1 MALIRMDLFSK
12 CLMRTV
18 PVTAVV
24 PVDNVRYEG
33 EPVRPADRPYKTLYL
48 LNGLY
53 GSNIDWVCAT
63 GVMMWA
69 QERSLAVIMPAGE
82 NRFYVDCAA
91 TGEAYGRF
99 IGEELVEQTR
109 RLFHLSR
116 EREDTYIAGL
126 SMGGYGAVRNG
137 LKYGE
142 TFGYAAGLSSA
153 FLADRIPLL
162 DNSSADY
169 TQRRAY
175 CEAVFGDLDRLAG
188 SDADC
193 EALYRRRKEEGLPI
207 PKLYLACGTEDFL
220 IEPNRKYRDFL
231 REQGADLC
239 WEEGPGVHD
248 FDFWGRYLQR
258 VLDWLPLEEK
268 AAGISSGNVRREK
281 EQR

>member
-24 PVDNVRYEG
+24 PVDNTRYEG
-33 EPVRPADRPYKTLYL
+33 DPVRPADRPYKTLYL

-53 GSNIDWVCAT
+53 GSHIDWVSAT

-69 QERSLAVIMPAGE
+69 QERSLAVIMPSGE

-91 TGEAYGRF
+91 TGEEYGRF
-99 IGEELVEQTR
+99 IGEELVELTR
-109 RLFHLSR
+109 RMFHLSR

-126 SMGGYGAVRNG
+126 SMGGYGAMRNG

-142 TFGYAAGLSSA
+142 IFGCAAALSGA
-153 FLADRIPLL
+153 FLMDRLPTL
-162 DNSSADY
+162 DNSSPDY
-169 TQRRAY
+169 TQRRSY
-175 CEAVFGDLDRLAG
+175 YEAVFGDLNRLPG

-193 EALYRRRKEEGLPI
+193 EALYLRRKEAGLPI
-207 PKLYLACGTEDFL
+207 PRLYMACGTEDFL

-231 REQGADLC
+231 RKQGADLQY
-239 WEEGPGVHD
+239 EEGPGIHD
-248 FDFWGRYLQR
+248 FHFWSEYLQH
-258 VLDWLPLEEK
+258 VLDWLPLEERG
-268 AAGISSGNVRREK
+268 AGISSGNVRRAY
-281 EQR
+281 